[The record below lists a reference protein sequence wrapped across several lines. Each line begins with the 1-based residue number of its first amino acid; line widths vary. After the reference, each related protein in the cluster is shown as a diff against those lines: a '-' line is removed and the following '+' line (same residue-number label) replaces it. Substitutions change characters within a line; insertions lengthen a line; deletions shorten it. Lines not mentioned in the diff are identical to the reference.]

1 MTSPAVSAS
10 PRASAADP
18 ARAKPPAPELRARPP
33 LSRPRPPR
41 PPLLTRRTLAAS
53 LALHA
58 LFVLGVLVA
67 PWPEIPVPTGSD
79 DSGAIPSEAVEYL
92 DVDAWGSLATSGEAL
107 QREVAEQLL
116 AEELGVTAAAVDS
129 ILARPPS
136 DVAFPDRVP
145 TALPAGPGIRGGVPG
160 PGVPGAVP
168 GAPAGGAG
176 TGAGLPRT
184 GPGGLGPEYGD
195 RRLVVPAQEV
205 AARELTPV
213 ERYQRHFERRIQA
226 LNDSLAGEAER
237 RRRASDWT
245 FTDAEGRR
253 WGLDE
258 NGLVVAGQSLKG
270 VPVPNPIPRSARDR
284 EDEARRERDQRAEI
298 DRQADQTERE
308 RYLRERGRA
317 MRERENQRREQEAAD
332 GEAEESGEP

>member
-1 MTSPAVSAS
+1 MTPPAVSPS
-10 PRASAADP
+10 PRLSAADP
-18 ARAKPPAPELRARPP
+18 AGAKAPAPKLRARPP
-33 LSRPRPPR
+33 LSRPRPAR

-58 LFVLGVLVA
+58 LFVLGVLLA
-67 PWPEIPVPTGSD
+67 PWPQVTAPASPDDAGRVPGET
-79 DSGAIPSEAVEYL
+79 VEYL

-129 ILARPPS
+129 ILARAPT

-145 TALPAGPGIRGGVPG
+145 ATIPAAPGLRGAPAGPGAPG
-160 PGVPGAVP
+160 GAVP
-168 GAPAGGAG
+168 GA
-176 TGAGLPRT
+176 GAGLPRT

-205 AARELTPV
+205 AARELTPL
-213 ERYQRHFERRIQA
+213 ERYQRHFEQRIQA
-226 LNDSLAGEAER
+226 LNDSLSGEAER
-237 RRRASDWT
+237 RRRANDWT

-270 VPVPNPIPRSARDR
+270 LPVPNPIPRSARDR

-298 DRQADQTERE
+298 DRQADQTERD

-317 MRERENQRREQEAAD
+317 MREREDQRREQESAD
-332 GEAEESGEP
+332 AEEATGEP